1 MSSGKNK
8 HDKAVDELE
17 LLVRD
22 QYQIIMKNVIYRM
35 PPSRNEAGELDL
47 IGINGD
53 CWDIYEVKSND
64 GYEKAVSQL
73 ERAYLLLG
81 DCAEIRTF
89 YYSGK
94 EKKIVPIHY
103 HKNQK
108 ICFEANLLVF
118 IKLRIT
124 KDYKLYKQLE
134 NG

>member
-22 QYQIIMKNVIYRM
+22 QYQIVMKNVIYRM
-35 PPSRNEAGELDL
+35 PPSPNEVGELDL
-47 IGINGD
+47 VGINGD

-64 GYEKAVSQL
+64 GYDKAVQQM
-73 ERAYLLLG
+73 ERAYSLLG
-81 DCAEIRTF
+81 DCAQIRTF

-103 HKNQK
+103 HKN
-108 ICFEANLLVF
+108 
-118 IKLRIT
+118 
-124 KDYKLYKQLE
+124 
-134 NG
+134 